1 MDASEPEPEPA
12 RVLEATVVVR
22 LQALV
27 RRKQVLRK
35 RARILE
41 LVFLMGGTHFG
52 MTGLEQLQAEMAECR
67 RVWEALTGHFVD
79 DWPCPWLQ

>member
-1 MDASEPEPEPA
+1 MDADAPAPAPEP
-12 RVLEATVVVR
+12 RTLGATVVR

-52 MTGLEQLQAEMAECR
+52 MAGLEQLQAEMAQCR
-67 RVWEALTGHFVD
+67 AVWEALTGHFVD